1 MPSKKRSANI
11 EAEETVDTVMRN
23 GGDDTNEDADMDENG
38 MNQEE
43 EEEEEVEDDDNE
55 NDDNEDDD
63 NENDEDD
70 DDDDN
75 DKNKVETEETTT
87 TTGSPSPGRRRD
99 MHLRSGKRKRARSKE
114 TTGLTPPELQKKAR
128 ESKRSKITPAASTVI
143 TNASRSSRQQRQQ
156 SKAPPPPP
164 PQQQQQQQQQQKE
177 QQNNINDTTIPQQQL
192 DPTPAGKVA
201 VNGTVMNSTTGTT
214 PSSDASPAAVPDP
227 RRISYAASAAERP
240 MAVPTEQQPTNKD
253 KDEEQDEEQ
262 VDQLPPPLPPLQ
274 DATATAN
281 SDSVTTTTFT
291 VTQTTTK
298 VVIFEMETDE
308 TDLVEEKEEP
318 LEDNV
323 KEEDDDDGDDD
334 DTQIVLDIP
343 DNGRYNGIIRLGWM
357 IGLSFLF
364 FVVWPTI
371 VKVSDVL
378 VPLDV
383 SLLVLPLPQ
392 PNDVP
397 VDSVIAENEQAM
409 DEERKQR
416 NEAFVQNLD
425 LVRKLDE
432 MNNESNESL
441 RNIYNH
447 IQQTFQELL
456 KQQQDRENA
465 LRGQLQQLMEV
476 ETLLKSENTNDA
488 IHESI
493 QSVMTTTSRV
503 SGIPILDTAPLVLWN
518 IPEVEEGHC
527 SSEADTV
534 IVEEDALA
542 DLGSL
547 VTLQL
552 LREKESDLLLRAEM
566 SAEKFMTSRSIMGK
580 VSNWVPQMIEKA
592 IGQDTVAAA
601 AIGRIPDILQST
613 KELTDDNTAAV
624 LHRKGDLSDA
634 LTEVDEIIEARLEVD
649 QADTTGMI
657 DYASL
662 KNGAEILYGGKR
674 GTSKSLID
682 YLPLYNRLM
691 KQAGLRFYGFGPEIA
706 LTATFPP
713 NALGQCWSFQ
723 PASLKEQLEERKLF
737 QNEHGVPDDFKR
749 GSLGTLTIRLP
760 KPVYVSSVVIEHVAR
775 GRTDRPDSAVRHFRV
790 VGYEDDAASTKAWY
804 LGAFEYSLQK
814 NGNNELLQEF
824 EVATVAFGKEIP
836 ALQSISLAID
846 SNWGH
851 DYTCLYRF
859 RIHGEEEDAED

>member
-1 MPSKKRSANI
+1 MPSKRRSANV
-11 EAEETVDTVMRN
+11 EAEETEDAIMRN
-23 GGDDTNEDADMDENG
+23 GGDEINEDADNMNENG

-43 EEEEEVEDDDNE
+43 QEVEEEEVEDDDDDSMENGMNQDDDNE
-55 NDDNEDDD
+55 EDENEDDD
-63 NENDEDD
+63 NDD
-70 DDDDN
+70 DDK
-75 DKNKVETEETTT
+75 DKNETETEETTT

-128 ESKRSKITPAASTVI
+128 ESKRSRLTPASSTVI
-143 TNASRSSRQQRQQ
+143 TNAGRSSRQQRQQ
-156 SKAPPPPP
+156 SKAAP
-164 PQQQQQQQQQQKE
+164 PQQQPPQKE
-177 QQNNINDTTIPQQQL
+177 QKEQNNIPQRQL
-192 DPTPAGKVA
+192 DPTPAGKFA

-227 RRISYAASAAERP
+227 RRISYAASAAKRP
-240 MAVPTEQQPTNKD
+240 TAVPTEQQPTNKD
-253 KDEEQDEEQ
+253 QDKEGEQ

-281 SDSVTTTTFT
+281 SDPVATTTFT

-298 VVIFEMETDE
+298 VVILATETDE
-308 TDLVEEKEEP
+308 TDLVEEKEEL
-318 LEDNV
+318 LENHV
-323 KEEDDDDGDDD
+323 KEEVDDDDD
-334 DTQIVLDIP
+334 DTQFVLDIP
-343 DNGRYNGIIRLGWM
+343 DDGRYNGIIRLGWM
-357 IGLSFLF
+357 IGLSLLF
-364 FVVWPTI
+364 FVVWPTV

-383 SLLVLPLPQ
+383 SLVLPLPQ
-392 PNDVP
+392 PNEDVA
-397 VDSVIAENEQAM
+397 VDSIISENKQAM
-409 DEERKQR
+409 EVERKQR
-416 NEAFVQNLD
+416 KEAFVQSLD

-447 IQQTFQELL
+447 IQQTFQTLL

-465 LRGQLQQLMEV
+465 LRGQLQQLTEV
-476 ETLLKSENTNDA
+476 QNLLKSENTNDA

-503 SGIPILDTAPLVLWN
+503 AGIPMLDTTPLVLWN
-518 IPEVEEGHC
+518 IPEVDEGHC

-534 IVEEDALA
+534 IVEEDALPE
-542 DLGSL
+542 LGTL

-552 LREKESDLLLRAEM
+552 LGEKESDLLLRAEM

-580 VSNWVPQMIEKA
+580 VSHWVLQMIEKA
-592 IGQDTVAAA
+592 IGQNTVAAA
-601 AIGRIPDILQST
+601 AINRIPDILQST
-613 KELTDDNTAAV
+613 KELADDITAAV
-624 LHRKGDLSDA
+624 SHRKGDLSDA
-634 LTEVDEIIEARLEVD
+634 LTEVDEVIEARLEVD

-662 KNGAEILYGGKR
+662 RNGAEILYGGKR

-706 LTATFPP
+706 LTATYPT

-737 QNEHGVPDDFKR
+737 QNEPGVPDDFKR

-824 EVATVAFGKEIP
+824 EVATVAFGNEFP

-859 RIHGEEEDAED
+859 RVHGEEEDAED